1 MVEGVWVVERPRP
14 DSDVVVCALTGDGS
28 VVNEVSSDEQP
39 IRIVGLDATDY
50 LTTAEALVLALA
62 LVAAVNEV
70 SSE

>member
-14 DSDVVVCALTGDGS
+14 DSDVVVSALNGDCC

>member
-1 MVEGVWVVERPRP
+1 
-14 DSDVVVCALTGDGS
+14 

-39 IRIVGLDATDY
+39 IRIVGLDASDY